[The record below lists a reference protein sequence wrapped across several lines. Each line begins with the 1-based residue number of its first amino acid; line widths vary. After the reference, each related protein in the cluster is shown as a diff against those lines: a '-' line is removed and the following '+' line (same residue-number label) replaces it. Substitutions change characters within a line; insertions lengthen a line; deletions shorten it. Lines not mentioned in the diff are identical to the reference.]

1 MGIRGKNVIAIMTGG
16 ALIGKYIPP
25 PRDDLESL
33 MMKNSPASIL
43 AEYIVTTLQLLTS
56 PDLDEQWPCFISS
69 MPDDGVPDNCGT
81 VYDVPG
87 RLDGSMN
94 RTGAVV
100 QHYGVQI
107 KIRSI
112 DYNTGWRRI
121 EDIALALDQM
131 LDASVVRKD
140 TNYIIYNAM
149 RMTPVIPLGAEP
161 GTKRRWLFTVTFTLT
176 MDELES

>member
-1 MGIRGKNVIAIMTGG
+1 MAVRGNNAVAMMTWGAVIT
-16 ALIGKYIPP
+16 KYVPP
-25 PRDDLESL
+25 SRDDLESL

-43 AEYIVTTLQLLTS
+43 AEYIVTTLQLLTD
-56 PDLDEQWPCFISS
+56 PDLDEQWLCFISS
-69 MPDDGVPDNCGT
+69 MPDGGVPDNCGT

-112 DYNTGWRRI
+112 SYNTGWRRI
-121 EDIALALDQM
+121 EDIALALDRM
-131 LDASVVRKD
+131 LDASITREG

-149 RMTPVIPLGAEP
+149 RATPVIPLGAEP
-161 GTKRRWLFTVTFTLT
+161 GTKRRWLFTATFTLT